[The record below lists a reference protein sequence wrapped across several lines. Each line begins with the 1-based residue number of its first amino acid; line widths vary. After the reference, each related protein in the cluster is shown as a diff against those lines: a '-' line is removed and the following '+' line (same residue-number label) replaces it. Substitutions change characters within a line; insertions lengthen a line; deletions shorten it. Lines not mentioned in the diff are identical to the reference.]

1 MAAEA
6 YRSELS
12 ELTPAQREQLQ
23 EAQVVT
29 LASAVGAR
37 ALAQVA
43 GTAFTAAVIGPQTEL
58 AAREAGFT
66 RLILA
71 EQPTLAS
78 LSDAVQ
84 RACRA
89 G

>member
-1 MAAEA
+1 MIAIVRAGRSIEDVLRHDAEQA
-6 YRSELS
+6 RH
-12 ELTPAQREQLQ
+12 R
-23 EAQVVT
+23 
-29 LASAVGAR
+29 GA

-43 GTAFTAAVIGPQTEL
+43 GTSFTAAVIGPQTEL